1 MAAVSTKKTK
11 LDSIFVPNEASRE
24 PQQGRS
30 KASYERM
37 LAAAE
42 KLMVKRGN
50 EDFTLT
56 EVSKA
61 GKVSIGSIYLRFDSK
76 DDLIRAVHARVL
88 ARIEYDQDA
97 MLQSVKAGAH
107 TLDEYASQFVEA
119 YAELLKAYSPVL
131 RPIMFRAATDSAIS
145 STGRNFAEKLSAE
158 VRRQML
164 QFSDEFGRED
174 HTRLAENAFKMI
186 YCTLARYLGLGSS
199 PEAANEGNWEELK
212 EDLAIMCAA
221 FLRASGRSSASG

>member
-1 MAAVSTKKTK
+1 MPRVSTAKAKR
-11 LDSIFVPNEASRE
+11 DSISLPNDASRE

-37 LAAAE
+37 LGAAE
-42 KLMVKRGN
+42 KLMVKRGS

-56 EVSKA
+56 EVSKT

-88 ARIEYDQDA
+88 ARMGHDQTE
-97 MLQSVKAGAH
+97 MLTNLKDKST
-107 TLDEYASQFVEA
+107 TLDSFCLHFVDQ
-119 YAELLKAYSPVL
+119 YAEVLRAYSPVL
-131 RPIMFRAATDSAIS
+131 RPLMFRAINDSAIS
-145 STGRNFAEKLSAE
+145 QLGRSFADTLSSE
-158 VRRQML
+158 VRRLFL
-164 QFSDEFGRED
+164 QFSDEFGRDD
-174 HTRLAENAFKMI
+174 HIRLAENAFRMT

-221 FLRASGRSSASG
+221 FLRAQGQDR